1 MDAMKIFTQL
11 SLNSL
16 NRKDQMF
23 YDPDAKF
30 RVERVINSNGAQVS
44 PGDLLFIVRPVPDK

>member
-1 MDAMKIFTQL
+1 MKIFTQL